1 MSDAPIGRFLE
12 ISVHAPEIRES
23 LAFYEAL
30 GFEQALVGEV
40 WPYPYAVVTDG
51 RLYIGLHA
59 ERIREPTLTFV
70 LQDLRARLDDLE
82 SLGIGFEELDIAP
95 DVFNHASFVDPSGQ
109 RVTLV
114 EARTF
119 SPPSIDVYT
128 TTTCGYFV
136 EYGIPVRE
144 PEGARAFWEPLGFV
158 ALDERP
164 EPFPRTE
171 LTSNHLNLAF
181 YRSRALRH
189 PVLTFQD
196 EEMRERLTRL
206 RERGLALSD
215 EMPDS
220 LDDRVNGVLIA
231 PEGTRL
237 LLMQAST

>member
-1 MSDAPIGRFLE
+1 MNDAPIGRFLE

-59 ERIREPTLTFV
+59 QRIREPTLTFV

-82 SLGIGFEELDIAP
+82 SLGIDFEELNVAT
-95 DVFNHASFVDPSGQ
+95 DVFNHATFVDPTGQ
-109 RVTLV
+109 RVNLV

-119 SPPSIDVYT
+119 SPPSIDVHT
-128 TTTCGYFV
+128 VTTCGYFA
-136 EYGIPVRE
+136 EYGIPVRD
-144 PEGARAFWEPLGFV
+144 PGSARAFWEPLGFV
-158 ALDERP
+158 ALDEQP
-164 EPFPRTE
+164 DPFPRTE

-196 EEMRERLTRL
+196 DEMRERLTRL

-220 LDDRVNGVLIA
+220 LDDRLNGVLIA

-237 LLMQAST
+237 LLMQA

>member
-59 ERIREPTLTFV
+59 ERIQEPTLTFV
-70 LQDLRARLDDLE
+70 LQDLRARLGDLE
-82 SLGIGFEELDIAP
+82 TLGLDFEDLKVAT
-95 DVFNHASFVDPSGQ
+95 DVFNHATFVDPTGQ
-109 RVTLV
+109 RVNLV

-119 SPPSIDVYT
+119 SPPSIEVHT
-128 TTTCGYFV
+128 ATTCGYFA

-144 PEGARAFWEPLGFV
+144 PDNARAFWEPLGFV
-158 ALDERP
+158 ALDEQLD
-164 EPFPRTE
+164 PFPRTE

-215 EMPDS
+215 EMPDT

-237 LLMQAST
+237 LLLQAKA